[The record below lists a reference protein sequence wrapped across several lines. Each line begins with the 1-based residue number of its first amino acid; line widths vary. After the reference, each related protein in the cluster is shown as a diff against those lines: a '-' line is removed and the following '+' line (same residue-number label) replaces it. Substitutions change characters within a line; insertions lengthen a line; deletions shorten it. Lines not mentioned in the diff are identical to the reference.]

1 MALPLRHGI
10 PGPLVTGGLSARGP
24 IARASVLLLALLA
37 LACEATRPKE
47 ARRGAAAVAAA
58 ARAETSDGT
67 SDRRT
72 GWPGHG
78 RNPAEQRFSP
88 LDQIN
93 TLNVDTLGLAW
104 AADLG
109 TDRGI
114 EATPLVVDGV
124 LYVSSAW
131 SVVHAFDAATG
142 EPLWRHDPEVPRERA
157 KLFCCGVV
165 NRGVAHHRGRI
176 FVGTLDGRLVALDA
190 KSGRRIW
197 ETQTVDPEKPYSIT
211 GAPRVVKG
219 LVLIGNAGAD
229 LGVRG
234 YVSAYDRDTG
244 KLVWRFYT
252 VPGPP
257 DQPQESEAL
266 TRALGTW
273 KGDLWW
279 KVGGGGTV
287 WDSMAYDPKLDLLYI
302 GTGNGSPW
310 ARHLRSPG
318 GGDNLFVSS
327 ILALRPET
335 GALVWH
341 YQTTPG
347 DSWDFTAT
355 QSLIL
360 ADLPLGKA
368 GEQRRVLMQA
378 PKNGFF
384 YVLDAATGELISAE
398 PFVDVSW
405 ASHVDPK
412 TGRPVETGRGDYSR
426 QPATISPGPIGAH
439 TWHSMAFSPK
449 TGLAY
454 IPAQHV
460 AGYYAPAKEP
470 FTPVPGS
477 PRNTGL
483 DLTKA
488 RQFPAEAVAGELIA
502 WDPVK
507 QKKVWGVPRETIGN
521 GGVLATAGLLVFQG
535 TATGRFTAHHA
546 RGGKLLWDYDAGTG
560 IIAAPIT
567 YRIGDVQYVAV
578 AAGWGGG
585 FALNGGDAA
594 AAAGVRGGG
603 RLLVFKLGGRAKRLP
618 DPPPAPPRHYPVRPT
633 PSDAPEIERGAA
645 LFAEYCA
652 ACHGVGAVGGGVTPD
667 LRFSAPA
674 VRESFSKI
682 VNGGALVQNGMPAF
696 AGQLAPRDL
705 AAIAL
710 YLADRAHA
718 APPAPPAPTPAVP
731 GRPAPPSPGP
741 AVRR

>member
-1 MALPLRHGI
+1 M
-10 PGPLVTGGLSARGP
+10 VARGL
-24 IARASVLLLALLA
+24 IARGSVLLLALLA
-37 LACEATRPKE
+37 FGCEAVRTNDSRDETTSVGAGP
-47 ARRGAAAVAAA
+47 GAAAALEAD
-58 ARAETSDGT
+58 SNGT

-72 GWPGHG
+72 GWPSHG
-78 RNPAEQRFSP
+78 RNPWEQRYSP

-93 TLNVDTLGLAW
+93 SLNVDTLGLAW
-104 AADLG
+104 AVDLG
-109 TDRGI
+109 TNRGI
-114 EATPLVVDGV
+114 EATPIVVNGV
-124 LYVSSAW
+124 LYLSSAW

-142 EPLWRHDPEVPRERA
+142 RELWRHDPEVPRDRA

-176 FVGTLDGRLVALDA
+176 FVGTLDGRLLALDA
-190 KSGRRIW
+190 KTGRRIW
-197 ETQTVDPEKPYSIT
+197 ETLTVDPSKPYSIT
-211 GAPRVVKG
+211 GAPRVVRG

-257 DQPQESEAL
+257 GQPQESEVL
-266 TRALGTW
+266 TRALETW
-273 KGDLWW
+273 KGDLWA

-287 WDSMAYDPKLDLLYI
+287 WDSMAYDEDLDLLYI

-335 GALVWH
+335 GELVWH

-347 DSWDFTAT
+347 DNWDFTAT
-355 QSLIL
+355 QSLIV
-360 ADLPLGKA
+360 ADLPIANGDA
-368 GEQRRVLMQA
+368 SGEGTRAKRRVVMQA

-384 YVLDAATGELISAE
+384 YVLDAATGKLISAE
-398 PFVDVSW
+398 PFVDVTW

-412 TGRPVETGRGDYSR
+412 TGRPVETGLGDYAR
-426 QPATISPGPIGAH
+426 KPATISPGPIGAH

-460 AGYYAPAKEP
+460 AGYYAPAPEP
-470 FTPVPGS
+470 FTPVDGS
-477 PRNTGL
+477 PRNTGI

-488 RQFPAEAVAGELIA
+488 RQFPADAAAGELIA
-502 WDPVK
+502 WDPVA
-507 QKKVWGVPRETIGN
+507 QKKVWGVPRDTIAN

-560 IIAAPIT
+560 IIAAPIS
-567 YRIGDVQYVAV
+567 YAIDGEQYVAI

-603 RLLVFKLGGRAKRLP
+603 RLLVFKLGGTAKRLP
-618 DPPPAPPRHYPVRPT
+618 DPPPAPARHYPVRPT
-633 PSDAPEIERGAA
+633 LADAPEIERGAS
-645 LFAEYCA
+645 LFSEYCA

-674 VRESFSKI
+674 VRANFAKI
-682 VNGGALVQNGMPAF
+682 VNGGALVPKGMPAF

-718 APPAPPAPTPAVP
+718 EPIPPKSIPSVPTPGAP
-731 GRPAPPSPGP
+731 ARPRPNPP
-741 AVRR
+741 VRR